1 MKLKINFK
9 ILLIIAILLALV
21 IAKLISNKKD
31 FNREQNLVSESSN
44 IVPVITEK
52 VGFKSVNSIFSAY
65 GTFSADKEVTVSS
78 EISGKVVSVNVENGN
93 HVSTGQVL
101 AVLDNTVLSAQ
112 LEQAKANLQRLKN
125 DLHSDETLLKTDG
138 ATGEQVEQSKQAV
151 IDAQTT
157 LVSLQNQYDNSFIK
171 APFAGIVTRRYI
183 EKGTF
188 LSPGSEVFDLS
199 NITRL
204 RLIVKVTANQIGVI
218 KKGENV
224 SVIADV
230 FPDEPITGAVYTI
243 NDKADQSKLYNI
255 EILTDNTLNGKIKP
269 GMSGKVSFNS
279 NDSNKALV
287 IPRVAIPGSLKNPE
301 VYIVRGDS
309 VVLQKIT
316 ITPLNEK
323 EVIVKEG
330 LATNDIIVVSG
341 QINLENGFKV
351 KQVK

>member
-9 ILLIIAILLALV
+9 IVGIIAILLALV

-31 FNREQNLVSESSN
+31 FDREQKLVSESKN
-44 IVPVITEK
+44 IVPVIAEK
-52 VGFKSVNSIFSAY
+52 VGYKSINSVLSVD
-65 GTFSADKEVTVSS
+65 GTFSAEKEVTVSS
-78 EISGKVVSVNVENGN
+78 EISGKVISVNAEIGN
-93 HVSTGQVL
+93 QVNAGQVL
-101 AVLDNTVLSAQ
+101 AVLDNTVLLAQ
-112 LEQAKANLQRLKN
+112 LEQAKANLQKLKN
-125 DLHSDETLLKTDG
+125 DLQRYETLLKTDG

-157 LVSLQNQYDNSFIK
+157 FVSLQNQYDNSSIK
-171 APFAGIVTRRYI
+171 APFAGTVTRRYI

-204 RLIVKVTANQIGVI
+204 RLIVKVTAEQVGVI
-218 KKGENV
+218 KKGEKV
-224 SVIADV
+224 SVTADI
-230 FPDEPITGAVYTI
+230 FPGEPTTGTIYII
-243 NDKADQSKLYNI
+243 NDKADQSKLYNV
-255 EILTDNTLNGKIKP
+255 EILTDNTLNGQIKP

-279 NDSNKALV
+279 NESYRALV
-287 IPRVAIPGSLKNPE
+287 IPRIAIPGSLKNPE

-309 VVLQKIT
+309 VVLREIT

-330 LATNDIIVVSG
+330 LAANDIIVVSG